1 MFFLSPEL
9 MAQGLCFSLS
19 SVLMIIRTM
28 YLLNKNLLTDLVIL
42 RCMLWGVG
50 LLDKTTLSIPL
61 LMSMSEAFSVFF
73 ILNKTL
79 LHTHTHTHKGQAEN

>member
-1 MFFLSPEL
+1 